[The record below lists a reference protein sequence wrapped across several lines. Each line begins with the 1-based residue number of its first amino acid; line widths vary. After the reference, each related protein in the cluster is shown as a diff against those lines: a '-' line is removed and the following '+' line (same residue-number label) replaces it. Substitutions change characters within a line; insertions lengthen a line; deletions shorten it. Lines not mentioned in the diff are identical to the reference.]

1 MLITV
6 LNVWFEQLVSTGPKA
21 FHYNGYCSLLCPSLG
36 NVPKLAL
43 VHPKKV
49 ETSHFLVMVEF

>member
-1 MLITV
+1 MLTV
-6 LNVWFEQLVSTGPKA
+6 LNVGFQQLVSTGPKA
-21 FHYNGYCSLLCPSLG
+21 FHYDGHCSLLCPYLG

-49 ETSHFLVMVEF
+49 KTSHFLLMVDF